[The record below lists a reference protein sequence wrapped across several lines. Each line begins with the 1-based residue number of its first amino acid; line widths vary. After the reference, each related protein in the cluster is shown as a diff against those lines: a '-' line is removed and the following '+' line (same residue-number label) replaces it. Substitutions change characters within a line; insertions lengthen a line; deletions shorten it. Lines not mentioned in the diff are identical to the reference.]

1 MARSIGGFNSSG
13 YGSFSE
19 GDQISARALNR
30 MGVSIDKAQTMFSQG
45 VQFQTSNGGVVYN
58 DVSEPYIASSNP
70 EVIPSLEQFQIV
82 TEGDKLFVRYGTV
95 IWAKHNF
102 GPDEEGNPTVS
113 CGTQTLITTFAP
125 YTGSTATNGTTETG
139 FMNENGYVLLST

>member
-1 MARSIGGFNSSG
+1 MTRSLGGFNSSG
-13 YGSFSE
+13 YGSFGE
-19 GDQISARALNR
+19 GDQLSARALNR
-30 MGVSIDKAQTMFSQG
+30 MAVGIDKAQTVFSQG
-45 VQFQTSNGGVVYN
+45 IQYQTSNGGVAYN
-58 DVSEPYIASSNP
+58 EFQEPYLGN
-70 EVIPSLEQFQIV
+70 PSLVPTFEQFQIV

>member
-13 YGSFSE
+13 YGSFGE

-30 MGVSIDKAQTMFSQG
+30 MSVGIDKAQTMFSQG
-45 VQFQTSNGGVVYN
+45 IQFQTSNGGVTYN
-58 DVSEPYIASSNP
+58 DVFQAPSLSNP
-70 EVIPSLEQFQIV
+70 SQVPTFEQFQIV

-102 GPDEEGNPTVS
+102 GPDAEGNPTVS

-125 YTGSTATNGTTETG
+125 YSGSTATNGTTETG